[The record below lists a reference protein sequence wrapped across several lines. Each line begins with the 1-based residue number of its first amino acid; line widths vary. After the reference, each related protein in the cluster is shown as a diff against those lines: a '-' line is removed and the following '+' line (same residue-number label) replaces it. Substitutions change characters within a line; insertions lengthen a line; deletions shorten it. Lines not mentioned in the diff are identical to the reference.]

1 MERGFLQNWHVFAP
15 PGFKQKQFGHDKA
28 GPVSTVVEELGVS
41 PLDSTGILAGRA
53 GGAGEL
59 LTTGLL
65 SISSIPLCEVMVG
78 L

>member
-41 PLDSTGILAGRA
+41 PFDSTGILAGRA
-53 GGAGEL
+53 GGGAGGPVE
-59 LTTGLL
+59 TNK
-65 SISSIPLCEVMVG
+65 M
-78 L
+78 

>member
-41 PLDSTGILAGRA
+41 PFDSTGILAGRA
-53 GGAGEL
+53 VGAGEPVK
-59 LTTGLL
+59 
-65 SISSIPLCEVMVG
+65 INKM
-78 L
+78 